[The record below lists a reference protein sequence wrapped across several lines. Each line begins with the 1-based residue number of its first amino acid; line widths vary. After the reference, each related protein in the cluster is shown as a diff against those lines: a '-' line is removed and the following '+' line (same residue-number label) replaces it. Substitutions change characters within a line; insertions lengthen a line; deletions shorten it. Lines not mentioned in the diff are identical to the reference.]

1 MPHLYVVQEDKFNV
15 QSLQITDNV
24 ITDIKWIVKHTDKK
38 EDCEHW
44 LPTTYQD
51 KNCY

>member
-15 QSLQITDNV
+15 QPLQIIDNV

-38 EDCEHW
+38 EDCEID
-44 LPTTYQD
+44 YQQPND
-51 KNCY
+51 GRM